1 MKTPRTQSQRREF
14 AGTPA
19 QPVLFAGCEPEV
31 ACGIDSR
38 ILAVGEGAR
47 SAAGRNARVV
57 RLRGRAWPGLI
68 DAHVH
73 LEGLA
78 DRHLT
83 LELTGAPSLDGVLAR
98 IKDWSH
104 NLPPG
109 AWVVGAGWYN
119 DAWPD
124 QAFPTSAHLDKA
136 AAGRPAYLR
145 RKDGHSAWV
154 SSPALKLAGIDRT
167 TPDPPGGAIDR
178 DNRGEATGIL
188 RETAMHLVD
197 VLVPHPSAAQ
207 LDDAMARALDE
218 LAALG
223 LTGVHAMDT
232 ARGFGS
238 WQRLRAL
245 GRLPLRIT
253 YNLPLADLPHAERMG
268 VRSGWG
274 DEWLRIWGVKAFLD
288 GSLGSRT
295 AEMLDGSGTARLP
308 QPDLVDLVERAAR
321 AELNVCLHAIG
332 DGAVRRA
339 LDALAPHRDAWP
351 TWRPRIEHAQCV
363 NPKDVKRFAR
373 IGVIASMQPIHAVAD
388 RELVDRY
395 WPRVAAHSYAWG
407 ALERAGARLAF
418 GSDAP
423 VETADPLGG
432 IAAATVWR
440 RKTRWHPELAVSP
453 AAARRAYTS
462 GAAYAVGIENDL
474 GSLGPGKLC
483 DMTVV
488 DEAGVV
494 ATIVGGQVSFVRTP
508 PAASRRSASRPRSR
522 P

>member
-1 MKTPRTQSQRREF
+1 VI
-14 AGTPA
+14 
-19 QPVLFAGCEPEV
+19 QPTLFAGCEPQV
-31 ACGIDSR
+31 AAGVDGR

-47 SAAGRNARVV
+47 QAAGRRARVV
-57 RLRGRAWPGLI
+57 RLRGTAWPGLI

-83 LELTGAPSLDGVLAR
+83 LDLTGTSSLDETLAR
-98 IKDWSH
+98 ISSWSRP
-104 NLPPG
+104 LPRA

-124 QAFPTSAHLDKA
+124 QAFPTSTQLDKA
-136 AAGRPAYLR
+136 VGGRPAYLR

-154 SSPALKLAGIDRT
+154 STAALKLAGVQSSS
-167 TPDPPGGAIDR
+167 
-178 DNRGEATGIL
+178 GIL
-188 RETAMHLVD
+188 RETDMQPVAD
-197 VLVPHPSAAQ
+197 LVPPADDAAF
-207 LDDAMARALDE
+207 DGAMARALED

-223 LTGVHAMDT
+223 LTGVHSMDS

-238 WQRLRAL
+238 WQRLRAQ
-245 GRLPLRIT
+245 GRLPIRIT
-253 YNLPLADLPHAERMG
+253 YNLPAADLPHAVRIG

-295 AEMLDGSGTARLP
+295 AEMLDGSGIARLS
-308 QPDLVDLVERAAR
+308 QPDLVDLVKQCAR

-339 LDALAPHRDAWP
+339 LDALAAHRQAWEH
-351 TWRPRIEHAQCV
+351 WRPRIEHAQCV
-363 NPKDVKRFAR
+363 NPKDVRRFAR

-388 RELVDRY
+388 RELVDQY
-395 WPRVAAHSYAWG
+395 WPKVAAGSYAWN
-407 ALERAGARLAF
+407 ALAREGARLAF

-423 VETADPLGG
+423 VETADPLSG
-432 IAAATVWR
+432 IEAATVWR
-440 RKTRWHPELAVSP
+440 RRTRWHPELAISH
-453 AAARRAYTS
+453 AAALRAYTR
-462 GAAYAVGIENDL
+462 GGAYAVGMERDL
-474 GSLGPGKLC
+474 GTLRPGKLC
-483 DMTVV
+483 DITLV
-488 DEAGVV
+488 DAGHVV
-494 ATIVGGQVSFVRTP
+494 ATIVGGQVSFLRKP
-508 PAASRRSASRPRSR
+508 PATSPRSWSKPPRR

>member
-1 MKTPRTQSQRREF
+1 M
-14 AGTPA
+14 
-19 QPVLFAGCEPEV
+19 QPVLFAGCEPEIAAGV
-31 ACGIDSR
+31 DGR
-38 ILAVGEGAR
+38 ILAVGDGAR
-47 SAAGRNARVV
+47 SVAGRQARVV
-57 RLRGRAWPGLI
+57 RLRGKAWPGLI

-83 LELTGAPSLDGVLAR
+83 LDLTGVPSLDDALAR
-98 IKDWSH
+98 IKTWSDR
-104 NLPPG
+104 LPSD
-109 AWVVGAGWYN
+109 AWMIGAGWYN

-124 QAFPTSAHLDKA
+124 SAFPTRAQLDGVVG
-136 AAGRPAYLR
+136 GRPAYLR

-154 SSPALKLAGIDRT
+154 SSAALRLAGIDRAT
-167 TPDPPGGAIDR
+167 KDPPGGTIDR
-178 DNRGEATGIL
+178 EKRGEPAGIL
-188 RETAMHLVD
+188 RETAMQLVG
-197 VLVPHPSAAQ
+197 VLVPHPSEAD
-207 LDDAMARALDE
+207 LDDAMAQALAE

-223 LTGVHAMDT
+223 LTGVHSMDT

-238 WQRLRAL
+238 WQRLRAG

-253 YNLPLADLPHAERMG
+253 YNLPLADLHHAERIG

-274 DEWLRIWGVKAFLD
+274 DEWIRIWGVKAFLD

-295 AEMLDGSGTARLP
+295 AEMLDGSGTARLT
-308 QPDLVDLVERAAR
+308 QADLVDLVARCAR

-339 LDALAPHRDAWP
+339 LDALAPHRDAWHG
-351 TWRPRIEHAQCV
+351 WRPRIEHAQCV
-363 NPKDVKRFAR
+363 NPKDMKRFAR

-395 WPRVAAHSYAWG
+395 WPKLAAQSYAWG

-423 VETADPLGG
+423 VEVADPLAG
-432 IAAATVWR
+432 IAAATTWR
-440 RKTRWHPELAVSP
+440 RKTRWIPELAVSRT
-453 AAARRAYTS
+453 AARRAYTS
-462 GAAYAVGIENDL
+462 GAAYAVGMERDAGTL
-474 GSLGPGKLC
+474 RPGKLC

-488 DEAGVV
+488 DEGRVV
-494 ATIVGGQVSFVRTP
+494 ATVVGGRVSFLRKP
-508 PAASRRSASRPRSR
+508 PAASRRSASKPR
-522 P
+522 